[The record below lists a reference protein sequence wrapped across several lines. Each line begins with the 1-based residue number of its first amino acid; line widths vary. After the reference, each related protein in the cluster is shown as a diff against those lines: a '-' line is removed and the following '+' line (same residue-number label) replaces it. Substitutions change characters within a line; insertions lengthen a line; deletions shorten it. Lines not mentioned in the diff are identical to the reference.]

1 MTALHC
7 FAGQGA
13 ARSIV
18 GMKVTASNSI
28 IGIVIKVLQN
38 NNNEVEAVEIRRD
51 RDYSILAVH
60 NNRIAGIDEELGTI
74 MIN

>member
-7 FAGQGA
+7 FAGQGR
-13 ARSIV
+13 ARVIV
-18 GMKVTASNSI
+18 GMKVAASKSI
-28 IGIVIKVLQN
+28 IGTVTKVLQN
-38 NNNEVEAVEIRRD
+38 NNNEIEALEVRRD

-60 NNRIAGIDEELGTI
+60 NNRIAGIDEEQGTI